1 MCAALGVFVD
11 VGEVALVVRVHQSLL
26 HVTRIYARIAAFAF
40 RLAEIN
46 EVQPVSG
53 GLRRGPCFLFG
64 TKKLN
69 NVLG

>member
-26 HVTRIYARIAAFAF
+26 HFARIYARISAFALC
-40 RLAEIN
+40 LAEIN

-53 GLRRGPCFLFG
+53 GLRGEPSFLFG
-64 TKKLN
+64 GKKLN
-69 NVLG
+69 NVFR